1 MDVVRDPSPVAV
13 AARRAAMRRM
23 TAHLET
29 GLLVAVV
36 TGEPEALQD
45 ALEAALLT
53 LAAQGAS

>member
-1 MDVVRDPSPVAV
+1 MAVSSVRESG
-13 AARRAAMRRM
+13 
-23 TAHLET
+23 HKG

-53 LAAQGAS
+53 LAAHGAG